1 MAFGFLSSIIP
12 NADQNVTLYTSPAN
26 TLTQGKVS
34 ISSKVTNPV
43 RIRLSIREASG
54 QVTDLKYLEYNK
66 HVNYAEVF
74 ETVDINIGPG
84 QDLVVRC
91 DHSDVSFLFS
101 GETFD
106 ESNADLGPN
115 VNSGLLGSLI
125 STNTDKKEL
134 YKVPFSGDRPD
145 LRTNAT
151 VVICNLGP
159 TVARARIGL
168 LQNGDTLPDFG
179 VEDYIEYEVALLP
192 GQTYTRPS
200 VKLIAGESVVV
211 SSSDSSNLQFLLH
224 GRLERSTGDIDT
236 KDITASGG
244 ITGNTLSVFNASVS
258 GILTAPTINGNFP
271 SGTLVGGGVTI
282 NGSGINAGIGIV
294 TASNFVGEGSALTG
308 IVTSLSATGNANIT
322 GNTGSVTI
330 NVPEPTSL
338 NIVGV
343 STLGVTTFTG
353 AVGFGT
359 TSGFPHTAK
368 LNFGDN
374 QEVSLSVN
382 SQFNT
387 FLVDNKGTGDTIIR
401 AQKIELDAFSSPGS
415 GGQTALIV
423 DHTGAKGTH
432 VQLYNDT
439 DLRLET
445 TSTGVQVS
453 GILDTGEIN
462 YNSGTLKLSTSDTE
476 RVSVKPNGT
485 VIFQAGVAEQF
496 NNVGGTM
503 TSNSTQSIQLGNV
516 IRFSGNESGS
526 TTLNVTG
533 ITTTI
538 TSSEAISF
546 TVICT
551 PNNSG
556 YISGVQI
563 DGVSP
568 STSVVWSGGAPST
581 GSASGRDV
589 YTFTVLRIGSAINEY
604 EIYGSRTNYS

>member
-43 RIRLSIREASG
+43 RIRLSIREAGG

-66 HVNYAEVF
+66 YANYAEVF

-151 VVICNLGP
+151 VVICNVGP
-159 TVARARIGL
+159 TVARARIGI
-168 LQNGDTLPDFG
+168 LQNGEILPNFG

-192 GQTYTRPS
+192 GQTYTRPG
-200 VKLIAGESVVV
+200 VKLAAGESVVV

-224 GRLERSTGDIDT
+224 GRLERSTGDIAT
-236 KDITASGG
+236 KDITASGD
-244 ITGNTLSVFNASVS
+244 ITGSTISVFNASVA
-258 GILTAPTINGNFP
+258 GILTAPTINGDFP

-282 NGSGINAGIGIV
+282 NGSGINAGTGIV
-294 TASNFVGEGSALTG
+294 TASSFVGEGSALTG
-308 IVTSLSATGNANIT
+308 VVTSLSATGNANIT

-330 NVPEPTSL
+330 NVPELTSL
-338 NIVGV
+338 NLVGV

-374 QEVSLSVN
+374 QEASLSVS

-387 FLVDNKGTGDTIIR
+387 FVVDNKGTGDTVIR
-401 AQKIELDAFSSPGS
+401 AEKIELDAFSSAGS
-415 GGQTALIV
+415 GAQTALIV

-432 VQLYNDT
+432 VQLYNDA

-516 IRFSGNESGS
+516 IRFTGNESGS

-538 TSSEAISF
+538 ASSEAISF

-551 PNNSG
+551 PNSSG

-568 STSVVWSGGAPST
+568 ATSLVWSGGAPST

-589 YTFTVLRIGSAINEY
+589 YTFSVLRTGSATNAY
-604 EIYGSRTNYS
+604 EIYGSRNNYT